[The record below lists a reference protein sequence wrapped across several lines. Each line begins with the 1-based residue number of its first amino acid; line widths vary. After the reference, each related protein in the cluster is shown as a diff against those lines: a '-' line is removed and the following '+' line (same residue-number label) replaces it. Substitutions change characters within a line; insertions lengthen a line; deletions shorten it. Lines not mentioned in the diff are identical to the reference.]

1 MTWPTSNPVAREL
14 DDFWKETQSSW
25 AQWWFEADLDT
36 KMATGQQDWWNN
48 FYSINYRNQKILMF
62 NKILRII
69 NMIGGYQR
77 DSRLATIISAADADP
92 DLGQTA
98 DERTT
103 VLNWCMR
110 QDQTYE
116 KISDCFDGA
125 NICGLNLL
133 NLWMDFRED
142 PENGCIRS
150 DRLPFNS
157 FIMDNYWTKPDL
169 SDCDRIWTRRYI
181 TRRQLDSLIPTI
193 KKDIPALNGGYGA
206 KDGKFQFLAQN
217 WQQYQQEMY
226 AYDEY
231 WTRDYKTTRKL
242 LDKATGEVAPWK
254 GTKEQFQILRR
265 FNPNI
270 ELIKARVPTIKL
282 HVLVNNQLI
291 YEEQSPYGI
300 DRFPFVPFI
309 CYHFPEVQNYA
320 YRYQG
325 VVRNI
330 RDSQVELNRRRNRL
344 LDILDAQVQS
354 GLMVKEDA
362 LVNPEDGFMQ
372 GPGKVMFFKNTA
384 NLATDVVPFQA
395 PPVGQGWMELIQTI
409 EKEIMDIVGPEE
421 LFAQNMGAKEM
432 TGVLMKLKMG
442 AGLIGL
448 RNIFDRLNQSQ
459 MLVGEIMDDMAVNNF
474 SEGKVAQI
482 LGHQPSQYFFEN
494 EFSKFNCTVEEG
506 ELTSTQRQL
515 KFLQAVQ
522 LKQIIPNAISD
533 DYLLKLTTLQDK
545 KELIQNA
552 QQTAQQ
558 MQQIQQIQAQQQME
572 QQEILTRS
580 LEAKAQNDFAAAE
593 ERQARAISDIA
604 LAKERAA
611 QAVHDQASAALENAK
626 AFKEYEEID
635 ENRLYKLADF
645 ALQLQERQQALQ
657 QNIENDAIM
666 KAQSLSE
673 PVEQSKQESKPSKLA
688 NVLKAA

>member
-1 MTWPTSNPVAREL
+1 MTWPTSNPIAREL

-69 NMIGGYQR
+69 NMLGGYQR

-157 FIMDNYWTKPDL
+157 FIMDNYWTKSDL
-169 SDCDRIWTRRYI
+169 SDCERIWTRRYI

-265 FNPNI
+265 YNPNI

-482 LGHQPSQYFFEN
+482 LGHQPSEFFFEN

-593 ERQARAISDIA
+593 ERQARAVSDIA